1 MYYSSGIIY
10 PNLDLPVMA
19 GYEKLDLKSVLNY
32 NFIWNV

>member
-10 PNLDLPVMA
+10 PSLDLPVMVSY
-19 GYEKLDLKSVLNY
+19 GKLDLKSVLNY